1 MILVFKFF
9 YIKMPGFHLS
19 TWEKE
24 DFIDWYGLESG
35 TKLWNEPISNKY
47 IKEITK
53 LRERVSE
60 LEGIIEHS
68 KDKSVSNIV
77 SCE

>member
-1 MILVFKFF
+1 MILVFNFF
-9 YIKMPGFHLS
+9 YTKMPSFHLS

-35 TKLWNEPISNKY
+35 TKLWNEQISNKY
-47 IKEITK
+47 IQQIAELKQ
-53 LRERVSE
+53 RVSE

-68 KDKSVSNIV
+68 KDKSVSNIAP
-77 SCE
+77 

>member
-1 MILVFKFF
+1 LILVFKFF
-9 YIKMPGFHLS
+9 YIKMPSFYLS

-35 TKLWNEPISNKY
+35 TKLWNEQISNKY
-47 IKEITK
+47 IQQIAELKQ
-53 LRERVSE
+53 RVSE

-68 KDKSVSNIV
+68 KDNSVSNTAP
-77 SCE
+77 

>member
-1 MILVFKFF
+1 LILVFNFF
-9 YIKMPGFHLS
+9 YTKMPSFHLS

-35 TKLWNEPISNKY
+35 TKLWNEQISNKY
-47 IKEITK
+47 IQQIAELKQ
-53 LRERVSE
+53 RVSE

-68 KDKSVSNIV
+68 KDKSVTNI
-77 SCE
+77 ST